1 MATPGKLDKSKWEQ
15 PAAAAASGGAAVASG
30 AKGMASKFE
39 QAAKDAAPPA
49 VVKKVPWS
57 TTCRCVCVCGY
68 VLLIRVRVYALS
80 RSRGRH
86 RARAA
91 VSRMR
96 ASTSRR
102 PSSATALRRP
112 SRLLTCPEHLPSEA
126 TECVSPTARITPL
139 CREYRHRES
148 QSTYRMAERLSRQLG
163 CWRDQQHEHSF
174 IHSFRVS
181 LAHSLTYWW
190 QNILHSFIR
199 SFTQRVSAF
208 VRSFTID
215 NHSLTIH

>member
-1 MATPGKLDKSKWEQ
+1 
-15 PAAAAASGGAAVASG
+15 VASG

-39 QAAKDAAPPA
+39 QAAKDAAPPT

-57 TTCRCVCVCGY
+57 TTCRCVCVCVCGY

>member
-39 QAAKDAAPPA
+39 QAAKDAAPPT

-57 TTCRCVCVCGY
+57 TTCRCVCVCVCGY

-102 PSSATALRRP
+102 PSSATAPRRP
-112 SRLLTCPEHLPSEA
+112 SRLLTCPEHLPSWSHRMCITNRTHYA
-126 TECVSPTARITPL
+126 VMPRIQASWEPIYLSHGRTSIKTTWML
-139 CREYRHRES
+139 ERSTTRAFIHS
-148 QSTYRMAERLSRQLG
+148 LIQSISRALA
-163 CWRDQQHEHSF
+163 HVLVAKYLTF
-174 IHSFRVS
+174 IHSFV
-181 LAHSLTYWW
+181 HST
-190 QNILHSFIR
+190 S
-199 SFTQRVSAF
+199 
-208 VRSFTID
+208 
-215 NHSLTIH
+215 